1 LNWIQISLQ
10 IIKRFEKEKDF
21 LIPIWQSAQTQ
32 LEVEPGLASF
42 SFFPPIFLF
51 SCSPAK
57 PVQLDFALELA
68 QQSLSGFSNMRSRVV
83 AQRSQQH

>member
-1 LNWIQISLQ
+1 LQ

-42 SFFPPIFLF
+42 SFFPPIFF
-51 SCSPAK
+51 VFMQPSQARPA
-57 PVQLDFALELA
+57 
-68 QQSLSGFSNMRSRVV
+68 
-83 AQRSQQH
+83 